1 MVSFRKYRLRS
12 AVNAGIGILVPAC
25 WFWLAFRMQGDG
37 FMSNGLRTLKYFTVL
52 SNFTAG
58 AAAVLWLLYPES
70 RAVQRLKLAAAVA
83 VTITC
88 LVVICFLGWIYGFP
102 MMYEGPS
109 LWLHL
114 LIPLLCMADA
124 VLLEKRQ
131 YDRTDCVC
139 AGIPVF
145 LYGSGY
151 IANILVNGAEGN
163 DWYAFAA
170 WGVFPAGMI
179 IFAVLI
185 LLSCGIGAAMA
196 YLQKKALRKKV

>member
-1 MVSFRKYRLRS
+1 M
-12 AVNAGIGILVPAC
+12 AG
-25 WFWLAFRMQGDG
+25 
-37 FMSNGLRTLKYFTVL
+37 GLRTLKYFTVL
-52 SNFTAG
+52 SNLTAG

-70 RAVQRLKLAAAVA
+70 RGVQRLKLAAAVG

-88 LVVICFLGWIYGFP
+88 LVVIGFLGWIYGFP

-124 VLLEKRQ
+124 VILENRQ
-131 YDRTDCVC
+131 YDRTDILC
-139 AGIPVF
+139 AGIPV
-145 LYGSGY
+145 LVYGTGY
-151 IANILVNGAEGN
+151 ITNILLNGAEGN

-170 WGVFPAGMI
+170 WGIFPVGLI
-179 IFAVLI
+179 IFAALI

-196 YLQKKALRKKV
+196 YLQKKTVRKKV